1 MRFSVWGLIL
11 SVSAFAT
18 PLTWEKLIAS
28 AENDPVLQASGK
40 KQSAIAHRSGTKLWD
55 YLELEYTLDGFG
67 FIEHDFELKI
77 KPKAFGEG
85 SADDAYWKSQAEYQ
99 RAHQNLDRALVLYER
114 YEHALRFVKWQQI
127 LHLHLQLSQIAA
139 DRIEVLHAQSG
150 SEEFRL
156 QDLVSALEEQ
166 VSISAK
172 LVADSNAIR
181 DSKMKLLS
189 WVEGYDEVDIDST
202 FLPSIEELKKIL
214 TEMSLNAERYS
225 EVATARAKWAVDE
238 KRAEQETASDRNYIS
253 KIGVGYKYV
262 HGRYKYKWITKECSG
277 SSCVEEWQLQRT
289 DDDRRTQDKFYASIA
304 VRLPFFS
311 NDNSG
316 NLKRQIDVLESER
329 DYQKTKRDVSQ
340 KVERRREEIL
350 GLITQREV
358 QQKFVEQV
366 DQGALFEDFAN
377 RAGNDPLLLLRA
389 KQSSVESQLK
399 IVELDDNIFTVYL
412 DLLFQTGALG
422 RTDVN
427 NHLKAGPEK

>member
-1 MRFSVWGLIL
+1 M
-11 SVSAFAT
+11 
-18 PLTWEKLIAS
+18 
-28 AENDPVLQASGK
+28 
-40 KQSAIAHRSGTKLWD
+40 
-55 YLELEYTLDGFG
+55 
-67 FIEHDFELKI
+67 
-77 KPKAFGEG
+77 
-85 SADDAYWKSQAEYQ
+85 
-99 RAHQNLDRALVLYER
+99 
-114 YEHALRFVKWQQI
+114 
-127 LHLHLQLSQIAA
+127 
-139 DRIEVLHAQSG
+139 
-150 SEEFRL
+150 
-156 QDLVSALEEQ
+156 
-166 VSISAK
+166 
-172 LVADSNAIR
+172 
-181 DSKMKLLS
+181 
-189 WVEGYDEVDIDST
+189 
-202 FLPSIEELKKIL
+202 
-214 TEMSLNAERYS
+214 
-225 EVATARAKWAVDE
+225 
-238 KRAEQETASDRNYIS
+238 
-253 KIGVGYKYV
+253 
-262 HGRYKYKWITKECSG
+262 
-277 SSCVEEWQLQRT
+277 
-289 DDDRRTQDKFYASIA
+289 
-304 VRLPFFS
+304 RLPFFC